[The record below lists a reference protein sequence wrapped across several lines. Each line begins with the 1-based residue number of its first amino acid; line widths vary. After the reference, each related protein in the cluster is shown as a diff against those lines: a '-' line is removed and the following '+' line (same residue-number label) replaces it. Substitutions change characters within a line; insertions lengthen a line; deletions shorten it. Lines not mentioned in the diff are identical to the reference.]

1 MSMGY
6 RPLMRKRFS
15 KATSLMSDQSY
26 LGHIN
31 TVNDQL
37 NDELT
42 KLAQKMQ
49 MFQGQRSSGSDVQSQ
64 LESRRNTLQ
73 ASMNSRRL
81 LNSVYRTIRSQR
93 DVVSRTGQSKN
104 DADDFKDTLTSHMSK
119 PFGSEGMSSSGDQ
132 SQYWAERMPDNEDDI
147 EDYDIEDDAEF
158 SGCAQG
164 PGPTPNSRQDTTQ
177 NAALKLNIFKQK
189 KSNSLHQ
196 DTTPHQRTFLP
207 KRSRKL
213 SPS

>member
-1 MSMGY
+1 
-6 RPLMRKRFS
+6 MRKRFS
-15 KATSLMSDQSY
+15 KATSIVSDQSY
-26 LGHIN
+26 IGHVN

-49 MFQGQRSSGSDVQSQ
+49 QFQDQRSVSSDVQSQ

-73 ASMNSRRL
+73 ASMHSRRL
-81 LNSVYRTIRSQR
+81 LNSGYRTIQSQR
-93 DVVSRTGQSKN
+93 DVVSRAGQSKN
-104 DADDFKDTLTSHMSK
+104 DADDFKDLTSHMSK

-132 SQYWAERMPDNEDDI
+132 SQYWAGRPDNEDDI

-158 SGCAQG
+158 SGCAQA
-164 PGPTPNSRQDTTQ
+164 PNPAPNSRQDTQ
-177 NAALKLNIFKQK
+177 NAALKLNMFKQK

-196 DTTPHQRTFLP
+196 DATPHQRAFLP